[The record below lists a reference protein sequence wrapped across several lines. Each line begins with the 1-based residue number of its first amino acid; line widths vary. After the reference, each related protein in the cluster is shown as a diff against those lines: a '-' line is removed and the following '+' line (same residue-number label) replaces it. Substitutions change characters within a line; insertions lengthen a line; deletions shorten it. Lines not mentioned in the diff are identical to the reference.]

1 MAALRFLAALFALV
15 AVVAL
20 VTDATPAWNGTG
32 PFDTT
37 SVVGRWKELA
47 PVSLEATRNAMAQS
61 TPAWVWDTVIMSI
74 LNMPT
79 FVLFGLLAI
88 LSGYLG
94 RHRHH
99 LKVHIN

>member
-1 MAALRFLAALFALV
+1 MAALRFLASLFALV

-32 PFDTT
+32 PFEAT
-37 SVVGRWKELA
+37 SVIGHWKELA
-47 PVSLEATRNAMAQS
+47 PVSLEAAQEAIIQS
-61 TPAWVWDTVIMSI
+61 TPAWVWNTVVLSL
-74 LNMPT
+74 LNLPT

-94 RHRHH
+94 RHRHS

>member
-1 MAALRFLAALFALV
+1 MAALRFLASLFALV

-32 PFDTT
+32 PFEAT
-37 SVVGRWKELA
+37 SVIGHWKELA
-47 PVSLEATRNAMAQS
+47 PVSLEAAQTAIIES
-61 TPAWVWDTVIMSI
+61 TPAWVWNTVVLSL
-74 LNMPT
+74 LNLPT

-94 RHRHH
+94 RHRHS

>member
-1 MAALRFLAALFALV
+1 MPALRFVAALFALV

-32 PFDTT
+32 PFEAT
-37 SVVGRWKELA
+37 SVVGHWKELA
-47 PVSLEATRNAMAQS
+47 PVSLEAAHKAVTQS
-61 TPAWVWDTVIMSI
+61 TPPWVWETVVMSI
-74 LNMPT
+74 LNLPT

-88 LSGYLG
+88 VCGYLG

-99 LKVHIN
+99 LKIHIN

>member
-1 MAALRFLAALFALV
+1 MAALRFLASLFALV

-32 PFDTT
+32 PFEAT
-37 SVVGRWKELA
+37 SVIDHWKELA
-47 PVSLEATRNAMAQS
+47 PVSLEATKTAIVQS
-61 TPAWVWDTVIMSI
+61 TPAWVWNTVALSF
-74 LNMPT
+74 LNLPT

-88 LSGYLG
+88 LCGYLG
-94 RHRHH
+94 RHRHS

>member
-1 MAALRFLAALFALV
+1 MPALRFVAALFALV

-32 PFDTT
+32 PFEAT
-37 SVVGRWKELA
+37 SVVGHWKELA
-47 PVSLEATRNAMAQS
+47 PVSLEAARKAVTQS
-61 TPAWVWDTVIMSI
+61 TPPWVWETVVMSI
-74 LNMPT
+74 LNLPT

-88 LSGYLG
+88 VCGYLG

-99 LKVHIN
+99 LKIHIN

>member
-1 MAALRFLAALFALV
+1 MPALRFVAALFALV

-32 PFDTT
+32 PFEAT
-37 SVVGRWKELA
+37 SVVGHWKELA
-47 PVSLEATRNAMAQS
+47 PVSLEAARKTVTQS
-61 TPAWVWDTVIMSI
+61 TPPWVWETVVTSI
-74 LNMPT
+74 LNLPT

-88 LSGYLG
+88 VCGYLG

-99 LKVHIN
+99 LKIHIN

>member
-37 SVVGRWKELA
+37 SVIGHWKELA
-47 PVSLEATRNAMAQS
+47 PVSLEAAHKAVVQS
-61 TPAWVWDTVIMSI
+61 TPVWVWDTVIMSI
-74 LNMPT
+74 LNLPT

-94 RHRHH
+94 RHRHQ